1 MCVFFFSNHK
11 NINHLTE
18 EKNITNLFD
27 SFVIFFNTFYLDS
40 YKMDTQKL
48 CGKLRFFF
56 FVRMN
61 IARMSESENPEL
73 PNSEKSVV

>member
-1 MCVFFFSNHK
+1 M
-11 NINHLTE
+11 
-18 EKNITNLFD
+18 
-27 SFVIFFNTFYLDS
+27 DS

-48 CGKLRFFF
+48 CGKLRLFF
-56 FVRMN
+56 FVRIN